1 MEPTWVSC
9 KDCIDTEDICDMK
22 VEDRIYRSY
31 VEIQL
36 KRSYPGYIWI
46 PYLNWDKVNQWV
58 PSQGI

>member
-36 KRSYPGYIWI
+36 KRSYLGYIWI
-46 PYLNWDKVNQWV
+46 PYLN
-58 PSQGI
+58 